1 MDWKVGVPETRGISS
16 ECKTGAP
23 FLKVGV
29 GGSGLSMPAGI
40 WFGSFDVGKV
50 QLLLPVM
57 VQVLSVPAD
66 GCWAGIDTDNGW
78 EVIGTEVRRQDVGC
92 ILECDTPS
100 SSSFLDLDM
109 RKAPLEELLPALEEV
124 EEHGT

>member
-1 MDWKVGVPETRGISS
+1 M
-16 ECKTGAP
+16 GAP

-29 GGSGLSMPAGI
+29 GGSGLSMLAGI
-40 WFGSFDVGKV
+40 WFGSFNVGKV
-50 QLLLPVM
+50 QILLPVM

-66 GCWAGIDTDNGW
+66 GCCAGIDTENGW
-78 EVIGTEVRRQDVGC
+78 EVIGTEVRRQGVGC

-100 SSSFLDLDM
+100 SSSSLDLDM
-109 RKAPLEELLPALEEV
+109 RKALLEELLPALEEV